1 MAEIITKESKLLN
14 ECYHKF
20 KHKSGLEV
28 YVFPKKMTS
37 SYAIFATRYG
47 AIDNKFKKSTDKDFT
62 EVPDGIAHFL
72 EHKMFEC
79 EGGVDAFELY
89 AKTGANANAYTSNT
103 MTAYIF
109 SCTENFYESLE
120 VLLDFVTHPYFTEK
134 TVQKEQGIIGQE
146 IRMYDDHPGARL
158 HKGLLKALYKKNKIR
173 IDVAGT
179 IESIAQISAELLYK
193 LYDTFYNL
201 NNMALCVCGNI
212 DVNKVET
219 VCDKILFDAE
229 PFDIIRAYDDEDEPK
244 EVNEKRSICYL
255 DVSKP
260 IFSIGIKDMDISNN
274 PNERT
279 KKAYGIEIL
288 DEMLFSQ
295 STKFYNDLYEQNLI
309 AQELSSGCE
318 HTKYCSFNTISSES
332 SDPEKVYSL
341 FVDYIENTKK
351 QGLNKEDFELA
362 KRTVYASHIKSFDSV
377 ENIGD
382 NFIYNLFDGCDI
394 FDTSEIINSIS
405 FEYVSELLNNLFKEE
420 YYAMSIVYPTE
431 KEN

>member
-1 MAEIITKESKLLN
+1 
-14 ECYHKF
+14 
-20 KHKSGLEV
+20 
-28 YVFPKKMTS
+28 
-37 SYAIFATRYG
+37 
-47 AIDNKFKKSTDKDFT
+47 
-62 EVPDGIAHFL
+62 
-72 EHKMFEC
+72 
-79 EGGVDAFELY
+79 
-89 AKTGANANAYTSNT
+89 
-103 MTAYIF
+103 
-109 SCTENFYESLE
+109 
-120 VLLDFVTHPYFTEK
+120 
-134 TVQKEQGIIGQE
+134 
-146 IRMYDDHPGARL
+146 
-158 HKGLLKALYKKNKIR
+158 
-173 IDVAGT
+173 
-179 IESIAQISAELLYK
+179 
-193 LYDTFYNL
+193 
-201 NNMALCVCGNI
+201 
-212 DVNKVET
+212 
-219 VCDKILFDAE
+219 
-229 PFDIIRAYDDEDEPK
+229 
-244 EVNEKRSICYL
+244 
-255 DVSKP
+255 
-260 IFSIGIKDMDISNN
+260 
-274 PNERT
+274 
-279 KKAYGIEIL
+279 
-288 DEMLFSQ
+288 MLFSQ